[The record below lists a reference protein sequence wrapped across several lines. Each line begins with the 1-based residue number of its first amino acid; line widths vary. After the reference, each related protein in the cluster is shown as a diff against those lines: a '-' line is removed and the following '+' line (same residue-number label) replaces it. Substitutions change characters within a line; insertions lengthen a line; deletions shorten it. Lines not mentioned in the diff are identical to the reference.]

1 MTSPVYQPTGS
12 ASPRTASPASPR
24 TVSPLLP
31 QPAVIQEI
39 RRETADTQTYTLAF
53 ADEGLRERF
62 SFRPGQFNML
72 TLWGAGEAA
81 VSFSSDPALRGQFQ
95 HTIRAVGNVTRAMAR
110 FSVGDVVGLRGP
122 YGRAWPLEEMKGKDV
137 LVVAGGIGLAPV
149 RPAIL
154 HLFRHRSDYGRI
166 TLLYGART
174 PADLLYTDQYDE
186 WRAQPDTTLLL
197 SVDRADG
204 VPWPHQVGVVTTLF
218 PLIEFAPGNT
228 VALVCGPE
236 IMMRFVAVDLLR
248 RGLSP
253 ERLFVS
259 LERRMKCAVGQCGH
273 CMFGPKFVCREGPV
287 FRYAEV
293 EPFFGKR
300 GV

>member
-1 MTSPVYQPTGS
+1 MTSPFYQPIDS
-12 ASPRTASPASPR
+12 ASPRMA
-24 TVSPLLP
+24 SPLLP
-31 QPAVIQEI
+31 QPAVIQDI
-39 RRETADTQTYTLAF
+39 RRENADTQTYTLAF
-53 ADEGLRERF
+53 ASDELRERY
-62 SFRPGQFNML
+62 SFWPGQFNML
-72 TLWGAGEAA
+72 TVWGAGEAA
-81 VSFSSDPALRGQFQ
+81 VSLSSDPDVPGQFQ
-95 HTIRAVGNVTRAMAR
+95 HTIRAVGNVTRAMER
-110 FSVGDVVGLRGP
+110 LSVGDVVGLRGP

-137 LVVAGGIGLAPV
+137 LVVAGGIGLAPL

-174 PADLLYTDQYDE
+174 PADLLYTDQYDQ
-186 WRAQPDTTLLL
+186 WRAQPGTTMLL
-197 SVDRADG
+197 SVDRAEG
-204 VPWPHQVGVVTTLF
+204 AAWPHQVGVVTTLF
-218 PLIEFAPGNT
+218 PLIEIAPENT

-236 IMMRFVAVDLLR
+236 IMMRFTALDLLR
-248 RGLSP
+248 RRLLP

-293 EPFFGKR
+293 ESFFGKR